1 VKSHLIPHLPKHD
14 VVDMITGIGG
24 SKSIDS
30 VSSAPYGNALVLPI
44 SYAYIKMMGNE
55 GLPFSSVIAMLNS
68 NYMMT
73 RLKDHYKIL
82 FVNEMST
89 LKHCAHEFIV
99 DLREYKAKGV
109 EAIDVAKRLQDYGF
123 HAPTLAFPVPGT
135 LMIEPTESENLEELD
150 RFCDAMISIKEEI
163 NALVA
168 GQPKGQIL
176 KNAPH
181 SLEDL
186 ITSSNWDTRGYTR
199 EEAAYPLPFLRYNKF
214 WPTVAR
220 LDDTYG
226 DMNLICT
233 CPSVEEIANE
243 TE

>member
-1 VKSHLIPHLPKHD
+1 
-14 VVDMITGIGG
+14 
-24 SKSIDS
+24 
-30 VSSAPYGNALVLPI
+30 
-44 SYAYIKMMGNE
+44 
-55 GLPFSSVIAMLNS
+55 
-68 NYMMT
+68 
-73 RLKDHYKIL
+73 
-82 FVNEMST
+82 
-89 LKHCAHEFIV
+89 
-99 DLREYKAKGV
+99 
-109 EAIDVAKRLQDYGF
+109 
-123 HAPTLAFPVPGT
+123 
-135 LMIEPTESENLEELD
+135 MIEPTESENLEELD